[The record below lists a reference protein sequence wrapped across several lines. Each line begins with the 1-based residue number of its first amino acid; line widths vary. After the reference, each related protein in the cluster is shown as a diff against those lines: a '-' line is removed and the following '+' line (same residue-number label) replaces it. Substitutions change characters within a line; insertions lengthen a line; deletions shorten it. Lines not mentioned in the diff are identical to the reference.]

1 MHENAGGEAGVF
13 HFVVRRR
20 PPRFPAG
27 SKSTTMRQPVISLGL
42 ERLSNEQR
50 RQLTAELHESIE
62 VIQAIGRKR
71 RGRGEISDKMP
82 AD

>member
-1 MHENAGGEAGVF
+1 
-13 HFVVRRR
+13 
-20 PPRFPAG
+20 
-27 SKSTTMRQPVISLGL
+27 MRQPVISLGL